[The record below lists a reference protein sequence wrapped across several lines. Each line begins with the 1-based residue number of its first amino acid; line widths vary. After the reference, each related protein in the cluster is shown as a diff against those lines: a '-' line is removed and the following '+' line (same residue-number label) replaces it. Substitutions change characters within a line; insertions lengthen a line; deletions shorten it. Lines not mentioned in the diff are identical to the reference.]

1 MTMPATTAATERPYL
16 LERVGEAAVVQYYA
30 DGFEALPTATK
41 ILAWHLYEAALAGRD
56 IYFDQRHRHNLALR
70 ATLEALVRHAAA
82 LPDDSR
88 AAIVRY
94 AKLVWIHT
102 GPYHSLTARKFVI
115 ELSQDAFAAAARA
128 AAAAGAR
135 FPLRDG
141 ETVDA
146 LVDRLAPMLFDATCE
161 PMVTSKNP
169 PAGQDILAA
178 SANNLYEGVTMAD
191 LEGFSERYELN
202 ARLVKTKAGLVEEV
216 YRVGGR
222 YDAAIRRIVGHLE
235 EAIPLAPTAMA
246 AALQALVRFYRTGEV
261 EDRRA
266 YDIAWVADRES
277 PVDTINGFIEV
288 YMDARGCKGAWE
300 AIVSY
305 VNDGKTRQCQA
316 IADAAQWFEDRM
328 PWDPKYR
335 KPQVTGVSARAIDVV
350 VEAGDSAPMTPIGI
364 NLPNDQAIRETHG
377 SKSVSLSNIFDAYN
391 KSTPASLRE
400 EFSWSPEEA
409 ARAERWGDFAAELST
424 NLHEIIGHG
433 SGLVEP
439 AVAEDLS
446 SRLREQYSTLEE
458 TRADLV
464 ALYFV
469 ADPQM
474 VALGL
479 CDAEDHRD
487 IVLAEYE
494 GYARNA
500 LVQLRRVREGTTLEE
515 DHMRNRQAIVHWLM
529 ANTTAIERRVR
540 DGKTYYVLVDAAAF
554 REGCGRML
562 AEVQRI
568 KAQAD
573 HAAAAALF
581 EAHGTHF
588 AAALRDEVLAR
599 TEALDLPAYTAFVQP
614 ELEPVRDAA
623 GAVTDVR
630 MTYPCDFT
638 AQMLRYADRYATLQ
652 A

>member
-1 MTMPATTAATERPYL
+1 MTMPATTAATERRYL

-30 DGFEALPTATK
+30 DGFEALPTATR

-56 IYFDQRHRHNLALR
+56 IYYDQRHRHNLLLR

-82 LPDDSR
+82 LPDASR

-94 AKLVWIHT
+94 AKLLWIHT

-115 ELSQDAFAAAARA
+115 DLSRDDVAAAARA

-141 ETVDA
+141 ESVDG
-146 LVDRLAPMLFDATCE
+146 LVDRLAPMLFDASCE

-169 PAGQDILAA
+169 PDGQDILDA
-178 SANNLYEGVTMAD
+178 SANNLYAGVTLAD

-202 ARLVKTKAGLVEEV
+202 ARLVKSGAGLVEEV

-235 EAIPLAPTAMA
+235 DAIPLAPPAMA

-266 YDIAWVADRES
+266 YDIAWVADRDS

-288 YMDARGCKGAWE
+288 YMDARGCKGSWE
-300 AIVSY
+300 AVVSY
-305 VNDGKTRQCQA
+305 VNEGKTRQCRA

-335 KPQVTGVSARAIDVV
+335 KAQVTGVSARAIDVV

-400 EFSWSPEEA
+400 EFSWSADEA

-439 AVAEDLS
+439 AVADDLS

-479 CDAEDHRD
+479 CEADDHRD

-540 DGKTYYVLVDAAAF
+540 DGKTYYVMVDAAAF
-554 REGCGRML
+554 RDGCGRML

-573 HAAAAALF
+573 HPAAAALF

-623 GAVTDVR
+623 GAVVDVR
-630 MTYPCDFT
+630 ITYPCDFT
-638 AQMLRYADRYATLQ
+638 AQMLRYADRYATLP